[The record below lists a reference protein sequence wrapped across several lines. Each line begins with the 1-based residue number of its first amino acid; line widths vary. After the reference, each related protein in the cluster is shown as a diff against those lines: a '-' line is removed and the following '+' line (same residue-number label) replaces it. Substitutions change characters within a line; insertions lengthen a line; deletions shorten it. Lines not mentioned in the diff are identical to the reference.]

1 MSGLKDKSWVRVVRA
16 GRRLSEVVKLEPSR
30 WLEFGWEW
38 EILEFGWEEWE
49 IGVSGSVGQ
58 MGVCSVLRVAAP
70 PGGEKHLLTMQNR
83 KQLRF
88 KGSNQFSFE
97 G

>member
-1 MSGLKDKSWVRVVRA
+1 MSGLKDKSWVRVVR
-16 GRRLSEVVKLEPSR
+16 RLWGVARLEPSR
-30 WLEFGWEW
+30 WLEVDKWE
-38 EILEFGWEEWE
+38 EEEEWE
-49 IGVSGSVGQ
+49 IGSGEL
-58 MGVCSVLRVAAP
+58 GVCSLLRVAA